1 MNQARVT
8 PIVAGGLLLA
18 LAGCG
23 GSSTRPTTTPG
34 PWDFPASPR
43 FAIALY
49 SDAASYAVGD
59 SFDVKVVA
67 YNLQRVFGAALTVE
81 YAPSLLGI
89 GEIRYNPSLFVDP
102 GSFIILPLQVE
113 PDSSRVSFGF
123 TFVRGS
129 HRSISGSAVVMRLR
143 CLANAVGTANF
154 KLDPAALAI
163 QDSTGNTISDY
174 EYLEIDSLTVTVH

>member
-1 MNQARVT
+1 MNQARIT

-23 GSSTRPTTTPG
+23 GSSTRPTPAPG
-34 PWDFPASPR
+34 PWDYPASPR

-49 SDAASYAVGD
+49 SDAVTHAVGD

-67 YNLQRVFGAALTVE
+67 YNLQSVFGVGLTVH
-81 YAPSLLGI
+81 YTPSLLAI
-89 GEIRYNPSLFVDP
+89 GEIRYNPTLFVDDS
-102 GSFIILPLQVE
+102 SFIVLPLQDE
-113 PDSSRVSFGF
+113 PDSNRVGFGF

-143 CLANAVGTANF
+143 CLANAAGTAKF
-154 KLDPAALAI
+154 KLDPATLAI
-163 QDSTGNTISDY
+163 QDSTGNAITNY
-174 EYLEIDSLTVTVH
+174 ENLEIDSLSVTIH